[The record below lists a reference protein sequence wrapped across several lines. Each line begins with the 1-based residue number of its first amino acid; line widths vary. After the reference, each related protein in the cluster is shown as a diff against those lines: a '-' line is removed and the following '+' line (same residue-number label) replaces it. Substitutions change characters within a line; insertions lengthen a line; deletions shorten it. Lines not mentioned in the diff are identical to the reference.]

1 MKREINYERGSRNLN
16 PEKRKILIEQ
26 KNKPKEKVL
35 LLDMNSIQDQDTIE
49 LEIVPNDSQK
59 EIALSRNSRCVSVDT
74 NLPAPLGRR
83 KKKSFKAKSEIIKFR
98 CSLYE
103 KKLLKVKA
111 TACGLTLS
119 EYVRRIAFNQITTE
133 RFSEEHIEIYKML
146 IKYHNNFKSIGNMF
160 KKRNPK
166 LTEAVHELANEIKS
180 HLKKFQQ

>member
-1 MKREINYERGSRNLN
+1 MKRELNYDKRYRNLKTEN
-16 PEKRKILIEQ
+16 GELFIEQ
-26 KNKPKEKVL
+26 KKKLEEKVL
-35 LLDMNSIQDQDTIE
+35 LLDLNSIQNEDTIE
-49 LEIVPNDSQK
+49 LEIGSNDLEK

-74 NLPAPLGRR
+74 NLPTPLGRR

-111 TACGLTLS
+111 RSCGLTLS
-119 EYVRRIAFNQITTE
+119 EYFRRISFNQLIRE

-166 LTEAVHELANEIKS
+166 LTDAVHELADELKS
-180 HLKKFQQ
+180 HLKKFQ

>member
-1 MKREINYERGSRNLN
+1 MKRELKYEKRSENIN
-16 PEKRKILIEQ
+16 PENGELLIEQ
-26 KNKPKEKVL
+26 KNILDKKVL
-35 LLDMNSIQDQDTIE
+35 LLDMKSIQNEDTIE
-49 LEIVPNDSQK
+49 LEIGSNDLEK
-59 EIALSRNSRCVSVDT
+59 EIALSKNSRCVSVDT

-111 TACGLTLS
+111 ATCGLTLS
-119 EYVRRIAFNQITTE
+119 EYVRRIAFNQLIKE

-166 LTEAVHELANEIKS
+166 LTDAVHELANELKS
-180 HLKKFQQ
+180 HLKKFQ

>member
-1 MKREINYERGSRNLN
+1 M
-16 PEKRKILIEQ
+16 
-26 KNKPKEKVL
+26 KEKIKN
-35 LLDMNSIQDQDTIE
+35 DTEENEERISILPYNLEHNQDALE
-49 LEIVPNDSQK
+49 LELEFEDLEKSVGGDKST
-59 EIALSRNSRCVSVDT
+59 RCVFVATKT
-74 NLPAPLGRR
+74 NLSAPEGRR
-83 KKKSFKAKSEIIKFR
+83 IKKRSFKAKSEIIKFR

-111 TACGLTLS
+111 TTCGLTLS
-119 EYVRRIAFNQITTE
+119 EYVRRIAFNQLIRE

-166 LTEAVHELANEIKS
+166 LRDAVHELANEIKN